1 MSDVRLRRILRRLR
15 RALLRRPIALQ
26 LDRARRTPRSPQKW
40 TARQRLMV
48 CTAVA
53 SGAFALV
60 TYVWRV
66 LDAASRAT
74 QAAAV
79 EALEQ
84 RLRES
89 RAKLARLPQLRQSA
103 PTQPAS
109 SPAAVRSA
117 SDDLRAVADLA
128 ARTGVTLHALVP
140 ASAATAT
147 ATAARGRKRG
157 AAHQVLRVDGQAD
170 FAGLYAF
177 LGGLSTLPMLVV
189 PEVLEIK
196 SEKGALTL
204 GATLD
209 LFDRPI
215 ARAASANDV
224 EPIAAAA
231 AVAQARR
238 PLADPFAASTSG
250 ADAGASAGRLVGV
263 VRDGRR
269 ALALFEPASGLQAVA
284 VVPGQSLGRDR
295 LVAIDADG
303 VTLANAGTTR
313 RVRLAEGER

>member
-1 MSDVRLRRILRRLR
+1 MSDVRLRRIVRRLR
-15 RALLRRPIALQ
+15 RELLRRPVALQ

-89 RAKLARLPQLRQSA
+89 RAKLAQLPQLRQSMPA
-103 PTQPAS
+103 PPAPS
-109 SPAAVRSA
+109 HAAVRSA

-147 ATAARGRKRG
+147 AARGRKRG
-157 AAHQVLRVDGQAD
+157 TAHHVLRVDGQAD

-189 PEVLEIK
+189 PEVLEIE

-313 RVRLAEGER
+313 RVVLAEGER

>member
-1 MSDVRLRRILRRLR
+1 MSDVRLRRIVRWLRRV
-15 RALLRRPIALQ
+15 LLRRPVALQ
-26 LDRARRTPRSPQKW
+26 FDRSGRTPRSPPQKW
-40 TARQRLMV
+40 TARRRLMV

-53 SGAFALV
+53 SGSFALV

-66 LDAASRAT
+66 LDAAGRAT

-103 PTQPAS
+103 PARLAPLRG
-109 SPAAVRSA
+109 PVRSA

-128 ARTGVTLHALVP
+128 AHTGVTLHALVP
-140 ASAATAT
+140 ASAATAS
-147 ATAARGRKRG
+147 AARDRKRG
-157 AAHQVLRVDGQAD
+157 TAHHVLRVDGQAD

-196 SEKGALTL
+196 SEKGALML
-204 GATLD
+204 GATFD
-209 LFDRPI
+209 IFDRPT
-215 ARAASANDV
+215 AGAVPANEIEPFAV
-224 EPIAAAA
+224 EA
-231 AVAQARR
+231 AVAQASP
-238 PLADPFAASTSG
+238 PLADPFAGGTSG

-269 ALALFEPASGLQAVA
+269 ALALFEPASGQQAVA
-284 VVPGQSLGRDR
+284 AVPGQALGRDR
-295 LVAIDADG
+295 LVAVDADG

-313 RVRLAEGER
+313 RVVLAEGER

>member
-1 MSDVRLRRILRRLR
+1 MSDVRLRRIVRRLR
-15 RALLRRPIALQ
+15 RALLRRPVALQ

-89 RAKLARLPQLRQSA
+89 RAKLAQLPQLRQSMPA
-103 PTQPAS
+103 PPAPS
-109 SPAAVRSA
+109 HVAVRSA

-140 ASAATAT
+140 ASAATA
-147 ATAARGRKRG
+147 ARGRKRG
-157 AAHQVLRVDGQAD
+157 TAHHVLRVDGQAD

-189 PEVLEIK
+189 PEVLEIE
-196 SEKGALTL
+196 SEKGGLTL

-215 ARAASANDV
+215 ALAASANDV

-238 PLADPFAASTSG
+238 PLADPFSASTSG
-250 ADAGASAGRLVGV
+250 ADADASAGRLVGV

-284 VVPGQSLGRDR
+284 AVPGQALGRDR

-313 RVRLAEGER
+313 RVVLAEGER